1 MIPFGSQRA
10 SGQDLATHLL
20 NEHDNEKMEV
30 ASVRGAIAQDL
41 HGAFAEWEAQAHA
54 LTRCRKYL
62 YSLSIN
68 PDPAQGPLTREQYAD
83 YIDRVE
89 DRLGLAGQPRA
100 VIFHIKPDKDG
111 RAREHCHVVWS
122 RVDIENENAV
132 HIAFDREKLMMVTRE
147 FARDHDLRLP
157 DGYDRDADD
166 HDHHRRDQLSL
177 YEKAQ
182 QDRTGLTKEQRMAE
196 VTEAWRQSD
205 SARAFVRALEERG
218 YILANG
224 RRPYVLI
231 DRYGEM
237 NALPKLI
244 DDRNVRTKDIRAF
257 LENDFPPA
265 SLPGVDEARTL
276 AAQHRKAREDF
287 DKSQRQ
293 QDRLAQLNAM
303 HAERRQALEKESAAL
318 KANHAAQEFK
328 LAARQQDE
336 IRALEVAFHDEM
348 ESVRRDREGH
358 RPTGLAAFLGRVT
371 GIALVIRKLRGR
383 KDRHRHRK
391 HLENK
396 AELEQRHKRKRKEQE
411 ARQQMQHLDMA
422 RRFRALD
429 QVEQRELRSLDTE
442 LLREERVRARNGQ
455 ARMQAQTLE
464 SSREQ
469 GDRRNDQ
476 HRDADDHHD
485 RDTYIDLQDAFD
497 RAAEDGRG
505 DGDDDGEGDSKSRS
519 PKLQS
524 ASKHRGHGHN
534 RPGKNKARGK
544 HTHRDR

>member
-1 MIPFGSQRA
+1 MIPFASQRA

-41 HGAFAEWEAQAHA
+41 HGAFAEWEALAHA

-111 RAREHCHVVWS
+111 RLREHCHVVWS
-122 RVDIENENAV
+122 RVDVENEKAV

-157 DGYDRDADD
+157 DGYDRDAPNRDEK
-166 HDHHRRDQLSL
+166 DHHRRNQLSL

-182 QDRTGLTKEQRMAE
+182 QDRTGLTRDQRMAE

-205 SARAFVRALEERG
+205 SASAFVRALEERG

-257 LENDFPPA
+257 LEKDFPPEA
-265 SLPGVDEARTL
+265 LPGVDQARAL

-287 DKSQRQ
+287 DKSQRR

-318 KANHAAQEFK
+318 RVNHVAQDFK
-328 LAARQQDE
+328 LAARQQDQ
-336 IRALEVAFHDEM
+336 IRALEMAFHEEM
-348 ESVRRDREGH
+348 ERVRRDRAAH

-371 GIALVIRKLRGR
+371 GMAFVIRTLQKRQDRRRRR
-383 KDRHRHRK
+383 KFLKTRTKFAH
-391 HLENK
+391 
-396 AELEQRHKRKRKEQE
+396 RHKRERKEQE
-411 ARQQMQHLDMA
+411 ARRQMQRLDMA

-429 QVEQRELRSLDTE
+429 QIEQRELRSLDTE
-442 LLREERVRARNGQ
+442 LLREGRVRARMRG
-455 ARMQAQTLE
+455 QTLD
-464 SSREQ
+464 SSRKQ
-469 GDRRNDQ
+469 GDREQDQ
-476 HRDADDHHD
+476 QRDAADHRDS
-485 RDTYIDLQDAFD
+485 DTYIDLQDAFD
-497 RAAEDGRG
+497 RAAEDGRD
-505 DGDDDGEGDSKSRS
+505 DGDDDGEGDSESRS
-519 PKLQS
+519 PKPKS
-524 ASKHRGHGHN
+524 ASKHRSHGYK
-534 RPGKNKARGK
+534 RSSKNKN
-544 HTHRDR
+544 TDRDR

>member
-83 YIDRVE
+83 YIERVE

-100 VIFHIKPDKDG
+100 VIFHIKPAKDG
-111 RAREHCHVVWS
+111 RPREHCHVVWS
-122 RVDIENENAV
+122 RVDSENAKAV

-147 FARDHDLRLP
+147 FARDHNLRLP
-157 DGYDRDADD
+157 HGYDRDTE
-166 HDHHRRDQLSL
+166 DHHRRDQLSL
-177 YEKAQ
+177 YQKAQ
-182 QDRTGLTKEQRMAE
+182 QDRTGLTREQRMAE
-196 VTEAWRQSD
+196 ITDAWRQSD

-244 DDRNVRTKDIRAF
+244 DDRNVRTKEIRAF
-257 LENDFPPA
+257 LAKDFPPE
-265 SLPGVDEARTL
+265 SLPGVDEARAL

-287 DKSQRQ
+287 DTSRRR

-303 HAERRQALEKESAAL
+303 HAERRRLPEKQSAAL
-318 KANHAAQEFK
+318 RANHAAQDFK

-336 IRALEVAFHDEM
+336 IRALEMAFRDQM
-348 ESVRRDREGH
+348 ERVKRDREKH

-371 GIALVIRKLRGR
+371 GMEFVIRKLQQH
-383 KDRHRHRK
+383 KDRHRYRK
-391 HLENK
+391 HLERK
-396 AELEQRHKRKRKEQE
+396 ADLEQRHKRKRKEHE
-411 ARQQMQHLDMA
+411 ARQQMQRLDMA

-429 QVEQRELRSLDTE
+429 RIEQRELRSLDTE
-442 LLREERVRARNGQ
+442 LLREGRVRARM
-455 ARMQAQTLE
+455 RVQTPE
-464 SSREQ
+464 SSGRQ
-469 GDRRNDQ
+469 GDS
-476 HRDADDHHD
+476 
-485 RDTYIDLQDAFD
+485 DTYIDLQDAFD
-497 RAAEDGRG
+497 RAAQDGRG
-505 DGDDDGEGDSKSRS
+505 DRDDDGEGDSESRS
-519 PKLQS
+519 SRFKS
-524 ASKHRGHGHN
+524 ASRHRGHGYK
-534 RPGKNKARGK
+534 RRGKNKARGK
-544 HTHRDR
+544 HTDRDR

>member
-89 DRLGLAGQPRA
+89 DRLGLADQPRA
-100 VIFHIKPDKDG
+100 VIFHIKPDNDG
-111 RAREHCHVVWS
+111 RPREHCHVVWS
-122 RVDIENENAV
+122 RVDAENAKAV

-157 DGYDRDADD
+157 DGYNRDAPNRDAN
-166 HDHHRRDQLSL
+166 DHHRRDQLSL

-182 QDRTGLTKEQRMAE
+182 QDRTGLTREQRTAE
-196 VTEAWRQSD
+196 ITEAWRQSD

-244 DDRNVRTKDIRAF
+244 DDQNVRTKDVRAF
-257 LENDFPPA
+257 LEKDFPPE
-265 SLPGVDEARTL
+265 SLPGVDAARAL

-287 DKSQRQ
+287 DTSRRR

-303 HAERRQALEKESAAL
+303 HAERRQALEKDSAAL
-318 KANHAAQEFK
+318 TANHAAQEFK

-336 IRALEVAFHDEM
+336 IRALEMAFRDEM
-348 ESVRRDREGH
+348 ERAKRDREAH

-371 GIALVIRKLRGR
+371 GMDFVIRKLQKQKGR
-383 KDRHRHRK
+383 RRRRIFLKTRTK
-391 HLENK
+391 L
-396 AELEQRHKRKRKEQE
+396 AQRHKRKRKEQE
-411 ARQQMQHLDMA
+411 VRQQMQHLDMA

-429 QVEQRELRSLDTE
+429 KIEQRELRSLDTE
-442 LLREERVRARNGQ
+442 LLREERVRARMR
-455 ARMQAQTLE
+455 AHTPE
-464 SSREQ
+464 SSGKQ
-469 GDRRNDQ
+469 A
-476 HRDADDHHD
+476 HS
-485 RDTYIDLQDAFD
+485 DTYIDLQDAFD
-497 RAAEDGRG
+497 RAAQDGRG
-505 DGDDDGEGDSKSRS
+505 DGDDDGEGDSDSRS
-519 PKLQS
+519 PRFKS
-524 ASKHRGHGHN
+524 ASRHRGHGYK
-534 RPGKNKARGK
+534 RRSKNKPRGK
-544 HTHRDR
+544 HTDRDR